1 MAFIVHMFV
10 FPAPCITVHTFA
22 ILTGGGGPVKEPLT
36 ARQHEILQH
45 IATCIRRTGIV
56 PSVRE
61 IGLALGMR
69 SPSTVHQHLAA
80 LERKGY
86 LRRDGDRMRVLEITD
101 RPALPDAEEVVSL
114 PLVGRVSAGLPV
126 LAEQQIEEMIPI
138 PRRFVG
144 WNDESFLLT
153 VRGDTMIGAGI
164 FAGDL
169 VVALKGDEATVKRLE
184 SSDDGPYLRAETPAY
199 APIRGEFEILGK
211 VVGLLRR
218 YAPGG
223 GEA

>member
-1 MAFIVHMFV
+1 MA
-10 FPAPCITVHTFA
+10 
-22 ILTGGGGPVKEPLT
+22 KPLT
-36 ARQHEILQH
+36 PRQQQILRH
-45 IATCIRRTGIV
+45 IATNIRRTGIV

-61 IGLALGMR
+61 IGSALGMR

-80 LERKGY
+80 LARKGY

-101 RPALPDAEEVVSL
+101 RTGLPDSEEVVSL
-114 PLVGRVSAGLPV
+114 PLVGRVSAGVPV
-126 LAEQQIEEMIPI
+126 LAEQQVEEMIPV

-153 VRGDTMIGAGI
+153 VRGDSMIGAGI
-164 FAGDL
+164 FEGDLVIVRCQPTATTGDL
-169 VVALKGDEATVKRLE
+169 VVALRGEEATVKRLDAD
-184 SSDDGPYLRAETPAY
+184 SGRPYLRAENPSY
-199 APIRGEFEILGK
+199 PPIHGEFEILGK

-218 YAPGG
+218 YPTMG

>member
-1 MAFIVHMFV
+1 
-10 FPAPCITVHTFA
+10 
-22 ILTGGGGPVKEPLT
+22 VKQPLT
-36 ARQHEILQH
+36 ARQHEILKH
-45 IATCIRRTGIV
+45 IATAIRRAGIV

-69 SPSTVHQHLAA
+69 SPSTVHQHLLA

-101 RPALPDAEEVVSL
+101 RSAVADAGEVISL
-114 PLVGRVSAGLPV
+114 PLIGRVSAGLPI

-153 VRGDTMIGAGI
+153 VRGDSMIGAGI
-164 FAGDL
+164 FDGDLVIVRCQPTADRGDL
-169 VVALKGDEATVKRLE
+169 VVALMGDEATVKRLE
-184 SSDDGPYLRAETPAY
+184 AAADGPYLQAENPAY
-199 APIRGEFEILGK
+199 APIRGEFEIIGK

-218 YAPGG
+218 YPLGAH
-223 GEA
+223 A

>member
-1 MAFIVHMFV
+1 VNEVVRA
-10 FPAPCITVHTFA
+10 
-22 ILTGGGGPVKEPLT
+22 KQPLT

-45 IATCIRRTGIV
+45 VAACIRRSGIV

-61 IGLALGMR
+61 IGFALGMR

-101 RPALPDAEEVVSL
+101 RTALPHGEVVSL
-114 PLVGRVSAGLPV
+114 PLVGRVSAGLPL

-144 WNDESFLLT
+144 WSDESFLLT
-153 VRGDTMIGAGI
+153 VRGDSMIGAGI
-164 FAGDL
+164 FDGDLVIVRCQPTADPGEL
-169 VVALKGDEATVKRLE
+169 VVALMGDEATVKRLQV
-184 SSDDGPYLRAETPAY
+184 SDEGPYLRPENPAY
-199 APIRGEFEILGK
+199 APLRGEFEIIGK
-211 VVGLLRR
+211 VVGLLRG
-218 YAPGG
+218 YPLGG
-223 GEA
+223 QA